1 MVLELI
7 PGKLSD
13 KGSEIRQKSV
23 TLIAKYLDG
32 EGSEKGLKLAEE
44 IEEAIY
50 SEFGDPN
57 DHKYRS
63 RIRSRFAKMTPEEMA
78 TPELRE
84 LRDKLA
90 GEALEQHMLPQ
101 LEVPGNDNYKKSENA
116 V

>member
-1 MVLELI
+1 
-7 PGKLSD
+7 
-13 KGSEIRQKSV
+13 
-23 TLIAKYLDG
+23 
-32 EGSEKGLKLAEE
+32 
-44 IEEAIY
+44 
-50 SEFGDPN
+50 
-57 DHKYRS
+57 
-63 RIRSRFAKMTPEEMA
+63 MTPEEMA